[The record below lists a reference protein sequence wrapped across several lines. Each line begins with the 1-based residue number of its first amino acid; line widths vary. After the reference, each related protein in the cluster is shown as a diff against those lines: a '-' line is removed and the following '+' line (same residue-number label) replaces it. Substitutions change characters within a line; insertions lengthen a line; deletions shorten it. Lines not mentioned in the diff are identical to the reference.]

1 MECKCVHGV
10 APGYNGDIKFYYS
23 RLDIEISDQ
32 EGIYIDKFTFCP
44 DCGKRMINDQA
55 KCWSLKK
62 T

>member
-32 EGIYIDKFTFCP
+32 EGIYIDVFTFCP
-44 DCGKRMINDQA
+44 DCGKRLVKEDD
-55 KCWSLKK
+55 
-62 T
+62 